1 MQDLK
6 RTKVQ
11 SSKFFILQTYYADDE
26 KRSEANADIIGP
38 FDDQKAAFYYAISY
52 AYQNNYLYEY
62 FDTENAEVYSRL
74 KDFLL
79 ELPINQSPIDDQIKL
94 SRKLIENA
102 LVLGE
107 HSVEI
112 RCGYQFEI
120 MEKEM
125 DDYMSLKDASDS
137 LNKLINMVKNDDF

>member
-1 MQDLK
+1 
-6 RTKVQ
+6 
-11 SSKFFILQTYYADDE
+11 
-26 KRSEANADIIGP
+26 
-38 FDDQKAAFYYAISY
+38 
-52 AYQNNYLYEY
+52 
-62 FDTENAEVYSRL
+62 VYSRL